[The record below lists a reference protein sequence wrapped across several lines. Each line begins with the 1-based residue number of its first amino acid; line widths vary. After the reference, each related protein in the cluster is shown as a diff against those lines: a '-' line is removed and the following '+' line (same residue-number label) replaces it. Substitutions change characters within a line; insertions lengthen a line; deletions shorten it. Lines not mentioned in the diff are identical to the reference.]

1 MYYKTGVCDYPLHHL
16 SQTTIFREPLRI
28 LFLNHPPEQMLKGV
42 VKSAVNGAIIL
53 SIAKKAVDSTIKR
66 ILVYTAEIV
75 AAFILLVIICIPL
88 IFTIPMWIQNV
99 VFGSTS
105 AEYLINPVA
114 WFGMAGAVGITLLLA
129 IPSLVLGYITVAKM
143 GTGVD
148 SDDEETPEADEP
160 EIDESEED
168 SEPAEVESVEAED
181 TEDASDT
188 SEQAE

>member
-1 MYYKTGVCDYPLHHL
+1 
-16 SQTTIFREPLRI
+16 
-28 LFLNHPPEQMLKGV
+28 
-42 VKSAVNGAIIL
+42 
-53 SIAKKAVDSTIKR
+53 
-66 ILVYTAEIV
+66 
-75 AAFILLVIICIPL
+75 
-88 IFTIPMWIQNV
+88 MWIQNV

-148 SDDEETPEADEP
+148 SDDDEETPETDEP
-160 EIDESEED
+160 EIDESEEY

-181 TEDASDT
+181 TEDAADT
-188 SEQAE
+188 SEEAE

>member
-1 MYYKTGVCDYPLHHL
+1 
-16 SQTTIFREPLRI
+16 
-28 LFLNHPPEQMLKGV
+28 MLKGV

-148 SDDEETPEADEP
+148 SDDDEETPEADQP
-160 EIDESEED
+160 EIDESEEED
-168 SEPAEVESVEAED
+168 SESTENEIAEPEEVED
-181 TEDASDT
+181 TTDT
-188 SEQAE
+188 SEEAE

>member
-1 MYYKTGVCDYPLHHL
+1 M
-16 SQTTIFREPLRI
+16 
-28 LFLNHPPEQMLKGV
+28 
-42 VKSAVNGAIIL
+42 

-66 ILVYTAEIV
+66 ILVYTAEII

-88 IFTIPMWIQNV
+88 IFTIPMWVQNV

-114 WFGMAGAVGITLLLA
+114 WFGMAGAVGITILLA
-129 IPSLVLGYITVAKM
+129 IPSLVLGYITVSKM
-143 GTGVD
+143 GAAVD
-148 SDDEETPEADEP
+148 SDDDEESEETDEP
-160 EIDESEED
+160 EVDDSEEED

-188 SEQAE
+188 SEEAE